1 MDDKLRV
8 GVYTNTHGVHG
19 EIKVWPTTD
28 DISRFHKGLP
38 LFLDV
43 PGKQIPLVVERVKT
57 FKKKVLCFREK
68 SCRIAE
74 NTYAK
79 D

>member
-28 DISRFHKGLP
+28 DPARFKKGLP

-43 PGKQIPLVVERVKT
+43 PGKQIPLVVEHVKT
-57 FKKKVLCFREK
+57 FKNMVILKFEGID
-68 SCRIAE
+68 SINDIE
-74 NTYAK
+74 
-79 D
+79 